1 MGKRIWVAVA
11 LSALSAACGATAG
24 RPAEGGGV
32 AHGLVGVH
40 APTFSR
46 PALAGGATLS
56 TESAKG
62 KVLIVDFWAT
72 YCEPC
77 KKEFP
82 ELQALADKH
91 AGELLIY
98 GLSEDDASDGI
109 SSFVKKTRVRFPIG
123 WDEGNAISRRYNLE
137 KMPTSFVVDKK
148 GIVRFVHGGYVEGE
162 AEKIGSEVET
172 LLR

>member
-1 MGKRIWVAVA
+1 MGSRFRGALALLVAC
-11 LSALSAACGATAG
+11 SSCGAATG
-24 RPAEGGGV
+24 GPAASGGDG
-32 AHGLVGVH
+32 HGLVGVH
-40 APTFSR
+40 APAFSR
-46 PALAGGATLS
+46 PALSGGAPLS

-91 AGELLIY
+91 AGAVVIY

-109 SSFVKKTRVRFPIG
+109 STFVRQTGVHFPIA
-123 WDEGNAISRRYNLE
+123 WDQVNAISRRYKLG
-137 KMPTSFVVDKK
+137 KIPTSFALAQEV
-148 GIVRFVHGGYVEGE
+148 IVRSDH
-162 AEKIGSEVET
+162 
-172 LLR
+172 